1 MTTEWLSRPLES
13 IVTVAASTQFVFSL
27 AAPRGIASVYQ
38 GILPVEN
45 DMDLLD
51 FEKKLRKLLLSVGG
65 DVYLPL
71 RKPPQGMVPIK
82 KKAVVGEEGE

>member
-1 MTTEWLSRPLES
+1 MKAKT
-13 IVTVAASTQFVFSL
+13 ITQLRKKNPDKYIFVFSL

-71 RKPPQGMVPIK
+71 RKPPRGMVPLK
-82 KKAVVGEEGE
+82 KKAAAGEEGE